1 MFIQTLIYRR
11 KEVRA
16 INKEII
22 VPVWEKILLTIKETS
37 ELFGIGENKLYRI
50 VNDYIDSDY
59 KFIIQNGGRT
69 MIKRKRFE
77 KFIDETT
84 SI

>member
-22 VPVWEKILLTIKETS
+22 VPVWEKMNLTFEEAAEYSGIGINKLRDLGKETS
-37 ELFGIGENKLYRI
+37 CPFILYIGNKKL
-50 VNDYIDSDY
+50 
-59 KFIIQNGGRT
+59 
-69 MIKRKRFE
+69 IKRKLFE
-77 KFIDETT
+77 KYIENQTQL
-84 SI
+84 

>member
-22 VPVWEKILLTIKETS
+22 VPVWEKMNLTFEEAAEYSGIGINKLRDLGKETGCPFI
-37 ELFGIGENKLYRI
+37 LYIGNKKL
-50 VNDYIDSDY
+50 
-59 KFIIQNGGRT
+59 
-69 MIKRKRFE
+69 IKRKLFE
-77 KFIDETT
+77 KYIENQTQL
-84 SI
+84 